1 MYSVS
6 GGVSWLVGIESRNA
20 MLRNRPNALESTK
33 PHLAV
38 GVLKDVEYLVIMNP
52 ELSSEACVPDDFF
65 AVVFYESAA
74 GN

>member
-1 MYSVS
+1 
-6 GGVSWLVGIESRNA
+6 

-38 GVLKDVEYLVIMNP
+38 GVLKDVEYLVIMNH